1 MTVGSGIATGTHA
14 PNWRARLGVWVESSR
29 FQRVV
34 MALVIVNAI
43 TLGLETV
50 PEVMAVAGHWLPLVD
65 RTLLAIFVGE
75 ITLKLLAQGGRFLR
89 SGWNLFDVAVIT
101 IALVPAAGPLS
112 VFRALRV
119 LRILRLV
126 SVVPRLRAVV
136 EALTRSLPGM
146 GAMTLLLGIF
156 FYVFAVVA
164 TKLFGADF
172 PHWFGSLWTS
182 MFSLFQIMT
191 LVAWAD
197 IARTVMERHP
207 AAWLFFIA
215 FILLATFTVLNLF
228 IALIVKA
235 MEDPAVGPPA
245 PRESGSTAAL
255 AGSASPEELGALR
268 AEIAALRRELAGVT
282 AQLPRLS
289 GGPAT

>member
-1 MTVGSGIATGTHA
+1 MHADSGIATETRA
-14 PNWRARLGVWVESSR
+14 PGWRARLDTWVESSR
-29 FQRVV
+29 TQHVIV
-34 MALVIVNAI
+34 ALVIVNAI

-50 PEVMAVAGHWLPLVD
+50 PEIMAVAGRWLPLID
-65 RTLLAIFVGE
+65 RLLLFIFVGE

-89 SGWNLFDVAVIT
+89 SGWNLFDLAVIA

-126 SVVPRLRAVV
+126 SVVPRLRVVV
-136 EALTRSLPGM
+136 EALARSLPGM
-146 GAMTLLLGIF
+146 GAIALLLGIF

-172 PHWFGSLWTS
+172 PHWFGSLWAS

-191 LVAWAD
+191 LEAWAE
-197 IARTVMERHP
+197 IARTVMQRHP
-207 AAWLFFIA
+207 VAWLFFIS

-235 MEDPAVGPPA
+235 MEDPAFGPRT
-245 PRESGSTAAL
+245 PRESAL
-255 AGSASPEELGALR
+255 TGVNTVSASPEELCALR
-268 AEIAALRRELAGVT
+268 KEIAALRRELAGVA
-282 AQLPRLS
+282 AQLPRAPGQS
-289 GGPAT
+289 